1 MRKNLTIFL
10 FILTLFFTLL
20 QACSKSDAS
29 TADNSIQSVII
40 CNQVWATKNLD
51 VNTYNDGTPIPQV
64 TDPTAW
70 AALTTGAWCYNNND
84 PAYGVVYGKL
94 YNWYATVGIY
104 DAASLANPALRK
116 NLAPSGWHVP
126 TNAEW
131 TTMID
136 CLDPNANGGATIP
149 NSAGGKMKETGTT
162 HWLNPN
168 TEATNSS
175 GFTALPGGFRTTNGP
190 FYSIGGGSKWW
201 SSSEY
206 SNNSARERNLFYNN
220 GIAYIGWGDKTNG
233 YSVRCIKD

>member
-1 MRKNLTIFL
+1 M
-10 FILTLFFTLL
+10 LTLGFTLL
-20 QACSKSDAS
+20 QACSKNDSP
-29 TADNSIQSVII
+29 TADNSIQGVII

-51 VNTYNDGTPIPQV
+51 VSTYNDGTPIPQV
-64 TDPTAW
+64 TDAIAW
-70 AALTTGAWCYNNND
+70 STLTTGAWCYNNNN
-84 PAYGVVYGKL
+84 PANGAVYGKL
-94 YNWYATVGIY
+94 YNWYASVGIY

-175 GFTALPGGFRTTNGP
+175 GFTALPGGFRIASGP
-190 FYSIGGGSKWW
+190 FYPIGGSSKWW

-206 SNNSARERNLFYNN
+206 STNDARERNLIYNN

-233 YSVRCIKD
+233 YSVRCLKD